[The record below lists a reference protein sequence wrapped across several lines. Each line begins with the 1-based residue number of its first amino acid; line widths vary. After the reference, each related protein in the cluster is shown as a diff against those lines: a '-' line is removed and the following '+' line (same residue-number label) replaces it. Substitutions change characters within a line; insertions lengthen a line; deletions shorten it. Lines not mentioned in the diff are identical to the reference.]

1 MKRYS
6 NRSNFST
13 LSEINVTPLL
23 DLAFV
28 LLIIFMITTPLLE
41 NSMNLV
47 IPSSSAANAPISK
60 AQVQTISIDR
70 DETIRINNEIVE
82 ADSLA
87 ARLLE
92 LKRANPDVAIVI
104 RPDRELPVQKLVTL
118 MDSLQ
123 RAHITKVGIATN
135 LMLQGKHADGAEIAG
150 LDELLT
156 ELERNPRR
164 ELILDT
170 TGSVI
175 YTGNNVLMRLRRQM
189 TIVYLAASAQ
199 EQELLIER
207 YLNDPKPV
215 LWRGAFQPKN
225 GETPHETVARCYPK
239 LVAARRQSY
248 EALAHCTLP
257 VADLH
262 ALSECSE
269 DPSGSAK
276 AFLEMIRAQLEK
288 KSGRASAL

>member
-60 AQVQTISIDR
+60 SQVQTISIDR
-70 DETIRINNEIVE
+70 DETIRMNNEIVD

-87 ARLLE
+87 PRLLE

-118 MDSLQ
+118 MDLLQ
-123 RAHITKVGIATN
+123 RAQITKVGIAT
-135 LMLQGKHADGAEIAG
+135 KAE
-150 LDELLT
+150 
-156 ELERNPRR
+156 
-164 ELILDT
+164 
-170 TGSVI
+170 S
-175 YTGNNVLMRLRRQM
+175 
-189 TIVYLAASAQ
+189 
-199 EQELLIER
+199 
-207 YLNDPKPV
+207 K
-215 LWRGAFQPKN
+215 
-225 GETPHETVARCYPK
+225 
-239 LVAARRQSY
+239 
-248 EALAHCTLP
+248 
-257 VADLH
+257 
-262 ALSECSE
+262 
-269 DPSGSAK
+269 
-276 AFLEMIRAQLEK
+276 
-288 KSGRASAL
+288 